1 MTFQGN
7 DSTRENTARSLD
19 PSFLPLHLS
28 HYPGVG
34 VGQDAYPEP
43 LANDKTLE
51 RAIRNLDRTPVL
63 ELHKVGVMYVA
74 PGQTTEAEI
83 LSNSAGSPAYASF
96 LANLG
101 HIVKLKD
108 QRTVY
113 PGGLD
118 TASNLDGEYAYVW
131 WDEIAQIVFHA
142 ATMMPNF
149 SHDPHRVFKKRH
161 IGNDWVRIVWND
173 SGESYRFD
181 TLNTEFQLI
190 NIIIEPHSA
199 GITAAYS
206 NSAHENEFFK
216 LTLQR
221 AKGVPEFGPLGEFK
235 LLSLRNLPS
244 YVRGISLF
252 ASLFAQVY
260 DFTKHDTRHEEYVT
274 NWRQRLKIIK
284 SLRKVSAAEDHSPR
298 AADEGGGKVEHG
310 DFTSLL

>member
-1 MTFQGN
+1 
-7 DSTRENTARSLD
+7 LD
-19 PSFLPLHLS
+19 PSFIPLHLS
-28 HYPGVG
+28 RYPGIG
-34 VGQDAYPEP
+34 ATQDTSPEL
-43 LANDKTLE
+43 LANDATLE
-51 RAIRNLDRTPVL
+51 RAIRTLDITPVL

-74 PGQTTEAEI
+74 PGQTMETEI
-83 LSNSAGSPAYASF
+83 LSNSTGSPAYTSF

-108 QRTVY
+108 QRTIY

-118 TASNLDGEYAYVW
+118 TVSNSDGEYAYIW

-142 ATMMPNF
+142 ATMMPNLP
-149 SHDPHRVFKKRH
+149 HDPRRVSKKRH

-173 SGESYRFD
+173 SGGNYRFD
-181 TLNTEFQLI
+181 TLTTEFQLV
-190 NIIIEPHSA
+190 NIVIEPHSA

-206 NSAHENEFFK
+206 NSTHENEFFK

-221 AKGVPEFGPLGEFK
+221 AEGVPEFGPLGEFK

-244 YVRGISLF
+244 YVRQISLF

-260 DFTKHDTRHEEYVT
+260 DFTKRDTRHEEYVT

-284 SLRKVSAAEDHSPR
+284 SLRKVGDGDLPG
-298 AADEGGGKVEHG
+298 DEGAVEL
-310 DFTSLL
+310 D

>member
-1 MTFQGN
+1 
-7 DSTRENTARSLD
+7 LD
-19 PSFLPLHLS
+19 PGFLPLHLS
-28 HYPGVG
+28 RYPSVG
-34 VGQDAYPEP
+34 ASQDTSPEL
-43 LANDKTLE
+43 LANDETLE
-51 RAIRNLDRTPVL
+51 RAIRTLDRTPVL

-74 PGQTTEAEI
+74 PGQTTETEI
-83 LSNSAGSPAYASF
+83 LSNSTGSPAYASF

-108 QRTVY
+108 QRSVY

-118 TASNLDGEYAYVW
+118 TTSNLDGEYAYVW

-149 SHDPHRVFKKRH
+149 THDPHRVFKKRH
-161 IGNDWVRIVWND
+161 IGNDWVRIIWND
-173 SGESYRFD
+173 SGENYRFD
-181 TLNTEFQLI
+181 TLSTEVQLV

-221 AKGVPEFGPLGEFK
+221 AEGVPEFGPLGEFK
-235 LLSLRNLPS
+235 LLSLHNLPS
-244 YVRGISLF
+244 YVREISLF

-260 DFTKHDTRHEEYVT
+260 DFTKRDTRHEEYVT

-284 SLRKVSAAEDHSPR
+284 SLRKVDVVQDDTSPVGE
-298 AADEGGGKVEHG
+298 EGERKVEYG
-310 DFTSLL
+310 DFTPYY